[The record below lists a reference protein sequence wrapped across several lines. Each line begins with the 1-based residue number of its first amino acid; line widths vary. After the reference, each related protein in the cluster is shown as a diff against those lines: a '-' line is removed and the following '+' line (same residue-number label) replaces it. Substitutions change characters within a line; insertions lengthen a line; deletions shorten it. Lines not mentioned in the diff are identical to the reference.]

1 MFWTKTR
8 ISIVI
13 FKQMLF
19 YIFVIR
25 QALALN
31 VGTIGAFIVNRLI
44 RMNTHP
50 FQGLKDVV

>member
-8 ISIVI
+8 ISIII

-19 YIFVIR
+19 YIFVNG